1 MIRKLR
7 NKFIFINMCFVTAI
21 LFAISAFL
29 SVSYYQR
36 NTRNSTFFLENELRR
51 VIQGNNQGGIA
62 SAPQPIS
69 AGVDRSRNSH
79 SREPNRD
86 RGVLDTM
93 QSILMDTPRR
103 QQGAFVPYAVYRIS
117 PDGEVLD
124 SLERGLTLSEENAAA
139 LLSYL
144 PETPEKEKKSAG
156 FSGSSGV
163 FRSYD
168 IRYAVQT
175 AEDGT
180 RCVIFGDISGFS
192 AAFRSF
198 LLSLAGV
205 LLAALALFFL
215 LSFWLA
221 RWALSPVEKAW
232 DQQNRFVADASHELK
247 TPITV
252 ILANLDILR
261 THRDETVQSQMR
273 WIRNTREEA
282 ERMRE
287 LIEDL
292 LFLAKNDANALKEQM
307 SEIDLSDLSEDRA
320 LNFEAVAFEKG
331 VALESSIPPGL
342 KVTGSESQLK
352 QLLTILLD
360 NAVKYAG
367 PDGRVRIGLSPCQ
380 EKNGKNAVRIVVNN
394 TGEAIPP
401 EDLEHI
407 FERFYRADKSRA
419 RKEGGY
425 GLGLSIADSIV
436 RMHRGRISCQSTKK
450 DGTTFTVVLPCT

>member
-51 VIQGNNQGGIA
+51 VMQGNSQDRTA
-62 SAPQPIS
+62 SAPQPFS
-69 AGVDRSRNSH
+69 AGGDRNRNSRSR
-79 SREPNRD
+79 EQDRD

-320 LNFEAVAFEKG
+320 LNFEA
-331 VALESSIPPGL
+331 
-342 KVTGSESQLK
+342 TGSESQLK

-367 PDGRVRIGLSPCQ
+367 PEGRVRIGLSPCQ

-407 FERFYRADKSRA
+407 FERFYRADKSRF
-419 RKEGGY
+419 RTEGGY

-436 RMHRGRISCQSTKK
+436 RLHRGRISCESTKK
-450 DGTTFTVVLPCT
+450 DGTTFTVMLPCM

>member
-36 NTRNSTFFLENELRR
+36 NTRDSTFFLENELRR
-51 VIQGNNQGGIA
+51 VIQGNNQGGTA

-69 AGVDRSRNSH
+69 AGVDRSRNPH
-79 SREPNRD
+79 SKEPNRD

-103 QQGAFVPYAVYRIS
+103 QQGAFVPYTVYRIS
-117 PDGEVLD
+117 PEGEVLD

-144 PETPEKEKKSAG
+144 PETPERGKKAAS

-407 FERFYRADKSRA
+407 FERFYRADKSRSRA
-419 RKEGGY
+419 EGGY

-436 RMHRGRISCQSTKK
+436 RLHRGRISCESTKK

>member
-7 NKFIFINMCFVTAI
+7 NKFIFINMCFVMAI
-21 LFAISAFL
+21 LFSVAAFL
-29 SVSYYQR
+29 AISYYQR
-36 NTRNSTFFLENELRR
+36 NTRGSAFFLENELRR
-51 VIQGNNQGGIA
+51 VMQGNPQGG
-62 SAPQPIS
+62 SAFSPQPS
-69 AGVDRSRNSH
+69 SSGDRERNFRSR
-79 SREPNRD
+79 EQGRD

-93 QSILMDTPRR
+93 QSILMDTPQR
-103 QQGAFVPYAVYRIS
+103 QRVTYMPYAVYRIG
-117 PDGEVLD
+117 PDGEVTDTLD
-124 SLERGLTLSEENAAA
+124 RGLTLSEENAAA

-144 PETPEKEKKSAG
+144 PEMPEKGKKT
-156 FSGSSGV
+156 SGV

-180 RCVIFGDISGFS
+180 RCVIFGDISSFS

-261 THRDETVQSQMR
+261 THKDETVQSQMR

-292 LFLAKNDANALKEQM
+292 LFLAKNDASALKEQM
-307 SEIDLSDLSEDRA
+307 SEIDLSYLSEDRA

-331 VALESSIPPGL
+331 VSLESSIPPGL

-367 PDGRVRIGLSPCQ
+367 PDGNVKISLSSCQ

-394 TGEAIPP
+394 TGEPIPP
-401 EDLEHI
+401 EDLEQI

-450 DGTTFTVVLPCT
+450 DGTTFTVTLPCT

>member
-7 NKFIFINMCFVTAI
+7 NKFILINMCFVMAI
-21 LFAISAFL
+21 LLSISAFL
-29 SVSYYQR
+29 AISYYQR
-36 NTRNSTFFLENELRR
+36 NTRGSTFFLENELRR
-51 VIQGNNQGGIA
+51 VMQGNPQGGT
-62 SAPQPIS
+62 SSSPQPFS
-69 AGVDRSRNSH
+69 ASGDRDRNFRG
-79 SREPNRD
+79 REQDRD
-86 RGVLDTM
+86 RGILDTM
-93 QSILMDTPRR
+93 QSILMDTPQR
-103 QQGAFVPYAVYRIS
+103 QRGTYMPYAVYRIS

-124 SLERGLTLSEENAAA
+124 TLDRGLTLSEENAAA

-144 PETPEKEKKSAG
+144 PAMPEKEKNAAG
-156 FSGSSGV
+156 FPGASGV

-168 IRYAVQT
+168 IRYAVLT

-261 THRDETVQSQMR
+261 THKDETVQSQMR

-292 LFLAKNDANALKEQM
+292 LFLAKNDASALKEQM

-331 VALESSIPPGL
+331 VSLESSISPGL
-342 KVTGSESQLK
+342 KVTGNEGQLK

-360 NAVKYAG
+360 NAVKYADQ
-367 PDGRVRIGLSPCQ
+367 DGHVKVLLSPCQ
-380 EKNGKNAVRIVVNN
+380 EKNGKNAARIVVNN
-394 TGEAIPP
+394 TGEPIPP

-436 RMHRGRISCQSTKK
+436 RLHRGRISCESTKK
-450 DGTTFTVVLPCT
+450 DGTTFTVTLPCT

>member
-7 NKFIFINMCFVTAI
+7 NKFILINMCFVMAI
-21 LFAISAFL
+21 LLSISAFL
-29 SVSYYQR
+29 SISYYQR
-36 NTRNSTFFLENELRR
+36 NTRGSTFFLENELRR
-51 VIQGNNQGGIA
+51 VMQGNPQGGT
-62 SAPQPIS
+62 SSSPQPFPAS
-69 AGVDRSRNSH
+69 GDRDRNFR
-79 SREPNRD
+79 SREPARD
-86 RGVLDTM
+86 PGVLDTM
-93 QSILMDTPRR
+93 QSILMDTPQR
-103 QQGAFVPYAVYRIS
+103 QRGTYMPYAVYRIS

-124 SLERGLTLSEENAAA
+124 TLDRGLTLSEENAAA
-139 LLSYL
+139 LLSFL
-144 PETPEKEKKSAG
+144 PELPEKGKKA
-156 FSGSSGV
+156 SGV

-180 RCVIFGDISGFS
+180 RCVIFGDISSFS

-205 LLAALALFFL
+205 LLAAVALFFL

-261 THRDETVQSQMR
+261 THKDETVQSQMR

-292 LFLAKNDANALKEQM
+292 LFLAKNDASALKEQM

-331 VALESSIPPGL
+331 VSLESSISPGL
-342 KVTGSESQLK
+342 KLTGNEGQLK

-367 PDGRVRIGLSPCQ
+367 QDGHVKISLSPCQ

-407 FERFYRADKSRA
+407 FERFYRADKSRFRA
-419 RKEGGY
+419 EGGY

-436 RMHRGRISCQSTKK
+436 RLHRGRISCESTKK
-450 DGTTFTVVLPCT
+450 DGTTFTVTLPCT

>member
-7 NKFIFINMCFVTAI
+7 NKFIFINMFFVTAI

-36 NTRNSTFFLENELRR
+36 NSRNSTFFLENELRR
-51 VIQGNNQGGIA
+51 VIQGNNQGGTA

-103 QQGAFVPYAVYRIS
+103 QQGAFVPYTVYRIS
-117 PDGEVLD
+117 PEGEVLD

-144 PETPEKEKKSAG
+144 PETPERGKKAAS

-168 IRYAVQT
+168 IRY
-175 AEDGT
+175 
-180 RCVIFGDISGFS
+180 FS

-261 THRDETVQSQMR
+261 THRDETVQSQIR

-407 FERFYRADKSRA
+407 FERFYRADKSRFRA
-419 RKEGGY
+419 EGGY

-436 RMHRGRISCQSTKK
+436 RLHRGRISCESTKK
-450 DGTTFTVVLPCT
+450 DGTTFTVMLPCM

>member
-51 VIQGNNQGGIA
+51 VMQGNSQDRTA
-62 SAPQPIS
+62 SAPQPFS
-69 AGVDRSRNSH
+69 AGGDRNRNSRSR
-79 SREPNRD
+79 EQDRD

-367 PDGRVRIGLSPCQ
+367 PEGRVRIGLSPCQ

-407 FERFYRADKSRA
+407 FERFYRADKSRS
-419 RKEGGY
+419 RTEGGY

-436 RMHRGRISCQSTKK
+436 RLHRGRISCESTKK
-450 DGTTFTVVLPCT
+450 DGTTFTVMLPCM